1 MHKIH
6 QDTVSGKTFN
16 PFEHIQRSSLM
27 FAGPSPSGRN
37 GRGNASELNKVL
49 WVEVF
54 LLYIYIYVCIVY
66 TTICIFPCNSI

>member
-1 MHKIH
+1 
-6 QDTVSGKTFN
+6 
-16 PFEHIQRSSLM
+16 M

-54 LLYIYIYVCIVY
+54 RLDHL
-66 TTICIFPCNSI
+66 NL